1 MKLVVGLGNPG
12 REYEQTRH
20 NIGWEIVAEVARRH
34 VTDRAKIQFEG
45 ELAEMTIDDCRILLL
60 LPHTFMNASGRSVRK
75 ACDYYDISPAEI
87 LVVCDDFQ
95 LPLTQLRM
103 RAGGS
108 SGGQK
113 GLEDI
118 ILRIGTEDF
127 SRLRFGIG
135 SPPPRWDAADYVL
148 GRFSKDERVEVEQA
162 LVVAADAVSD
172 WVRHDIEYCMNHY
185 NASTSG

>member
-20 NIGWEIVAEVARRH
+20 NIGWEIVTEVARRH
-34 VTDRAKIQFEG
+34 VTGRAKIQFEG
-45 ELAEMTIDDCRILLL
+45 ETAEMMIDDHRGLLL
-60 LPHTFMNASGRSVRK
+60 FPHTFMNASGRSVRK
-75 ACDYYDISPAEI
+75 ACDYYDIAPAEI

-113 GLEDI
+113 GLKDI

-135 SPPPRWDAADYVL
+135 SPPPRWDTANYVL
-148 GRFSKDERVEVEQA
+148 GRFSKDERAEVEQA

-172 WVRHDIEYCMNHY
+172 WVRYDIDYCMNRY